1 MVPMLRPLSMMCA
14 PGSGSPFSSTTVPVT
29 RCDEACCSVGT
40 EFKVGER
47 ANPIPVLVARM
58 ATINNTFFILR
69 RKIRM
74 NNKTRWGS
82 ACSLARITWPGS
94 MGLISASQSCRTSEA
109 PQVAVTVAS
118 SRYGKCQFAGAKIMP
133 FCEISKSIDNYFS
146 DLSINSYINIYYMY
160 AREKLCA

>member
-1 MVPMLRPLSMMCA
+1 V
-14 PGSGSPFSSTTVPVT
+14 
-29 RCDEACCSVGT
+29 
-40 EFKVGER
+40 R

-160 AREKLCA
+160 ARENFVPEKFASVQKKMYLCAAISKKTKRFAFLWIRHKYITASEIVFPKS